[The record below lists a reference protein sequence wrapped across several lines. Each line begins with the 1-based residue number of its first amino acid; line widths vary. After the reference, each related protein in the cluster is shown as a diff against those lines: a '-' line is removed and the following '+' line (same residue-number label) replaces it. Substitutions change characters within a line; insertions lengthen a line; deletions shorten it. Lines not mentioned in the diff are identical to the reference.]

1 MAILVQKEKDAQRNY
16 ARIVNVRSNTDGFKH
31 TGVLFPNRNVQ
42 ERLLRE
48 SYLQVGL
55 DPAQVSYLEAHG
67 TGTPT
72 GDPEELN
79 SVHNV
84 FCKGEKREK
93 PLLLG
98 SVKTNMGHT
107 EAAAGL
113 CGIAKVIGAIQT
125 GIIPPTIYFNKP
137 KPEEEHLFDG
147 NMQVGV
153 LVKGPLREK
162 HFHERL
168 GSN

>member
-1 MAILVQKEKDAQRNY
+1 MLIQKEQDAKRSY
-16 ARIVNVRSNTDGFKH
+16 ARIVNIRSNTDGFKH
-31 TGVLFPNRNVQ
+31 EGVLYPNRKVQ

-48 SYLQVGL
+48 SYVQAGI
-55 DPAQVSYLEAHG
+55 DPSTITYLETHG

-79 SVHNV
+79 AAYNV
-84 FCKGEKREK
+84 FCKGRKREK

-98 SVKTNMGHT
+98 SIKTNIGHT

-113 CGIAKVIGAIQT
+113 CGIAKVVGAIQT
-125 GIIPPTIYFNKP
+125 GTIPKNLFFNKP

-147 NMQVGV
+147 SMQVKLISLQ
-153 LVKGPLREK
+153 LVNLKSSSEA
-162 HFHERL
+162 
-168 GSN
+168 